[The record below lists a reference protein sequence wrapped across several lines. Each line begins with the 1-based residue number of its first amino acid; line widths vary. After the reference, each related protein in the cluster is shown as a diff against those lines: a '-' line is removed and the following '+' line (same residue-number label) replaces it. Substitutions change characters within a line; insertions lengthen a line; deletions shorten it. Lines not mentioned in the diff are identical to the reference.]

1 MLEKH
6 WKFECPWLCLPSS
19 TAGQEESA
27 HEGVTRTRPREEGKA
42 AMPPVGFPADVYSQ
56 SSTAG
61 KPSRHWNP
69 HAKAPRDIWA
79 ISRMVSDKSSLSF
92 YSLWVWV
99 CGWGLLLHKSST
111 RCAEKSVKSR
121 ILKAFSIAPSFDEN
135 SKQTTHKKKYLSF
148 HPFKRA
154 NSLQSNKKNV
164 KEKKLGLNLFPCYK
178 ILTLSN

>member
-1 MLEKH
+1 
-6 WKFECPWLCLPSS
+6 
-19 TAGQEESA
+19 
-27 HEGVTRTRPREEGKA
+27 
-42 AMPPVGFPADVYSQ
+42 
-56 SSTAG
+56 
-61 KPSRHWNP
+61 
-69 HAKAPRDIWA
+69 
-79 ISRMVSDKSSLSF
+79 MVSDKSSLSF

-135 SKQTTHKKKYLSF
+135 SKQTTHKKKNLSF

-164 KEKKLGLNLFPCYK
+164 KEKKLGLNLFSLLQNTDSFKLNIFFKVFCVCFFFFFLSELTRSSEAKLSPFTPCWDPGLPKQILLY
-178 ILTLSN
+178 LTLFLSF

>member
-135 SKQTTHKKKYLSF
+135 SKQTTHTKKIFLSI
-148 HPFKRA
+148 HLKGQIHYKVTKKMLKR
-154 NSLQSNKKNV
+154 KN
-164 KEKKLGLNLFPCYK
+164 LA
-178 ILTLSN
+178 